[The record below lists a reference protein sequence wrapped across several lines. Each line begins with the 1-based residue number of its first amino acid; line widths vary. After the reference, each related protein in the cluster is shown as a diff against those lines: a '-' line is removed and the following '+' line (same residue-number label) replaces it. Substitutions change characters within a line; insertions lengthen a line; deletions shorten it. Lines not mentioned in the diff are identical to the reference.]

1 MSLQQVERFPVCER
15 CLREPEPLDAD
26 YFCISCRTPFV
37 NSFPL
42 DSEGRCALCRSG
54 LRAFDAAYSFGSYGG
69 SLRELIHLLKYQG
82 MQPLA
87 RPLGAYL
94 LRSLPRDEAFDAI
107 VPVPLHWWRRWNRG
121 FNQSELLARALSRS
135 TGIPVR
141 DALRRTRPTAS
152 QAGLSNTARR
162 RNMVQAFR
170 CRREI
175 AVRGKRIL
183 LVDDVMTTGS
193 TATACARALK
203 GAGATRVAVLTVAR
217 ADRRMAV
224 RGAGV
229 SDFKGGNVRNAE

>member
-1 MSLQQVERFPVCER
+1 
-15 CLREPEPLDAD
+15 
-26 YFCISCRTPFV
+26 
-37 NSFPL
+37 
-42 DSEGRCALCRSG
+42 
-54 LRAFDAAYSFGSYGG
+54 
-69 SLRELIHLLKYQG
+69 